1 MPFEA
6 ASVKGRCFKAAKDIA
21 PLAPT
26 VEQVDHF
33 NRWARL
39 NWWRCTKSNQLNPED
54 FAANW
59 QQAMAWNGT
68 VRMQS
73 NGKPS
78 GGHSIDWEY
87 MAELER
93 RKQEAA

>member
-1 MPFEA
+1 MDDK
-6 ASVKGRCFKAAKDIA
+6 SR
-21 PLAPT
+21 
-26 VEQVDHF
+26 EQLMSGVRALL

-59 QQAMAWNGT
+59 QQAMDWNGT
-68 VRMQS
+68 VRMQGS
-73 NGKPS
+73 GKPS
-78 GGHSIDWEY
+78 GGHEIDWEY